1 MELIIYLFLLYL
13 VASIL
18 VSMGGVRHQVG
29 GTSAFIYSLIF
40 SPLVGL
46 IIVRLSPRSANVSHY
61 VKRSDCK
68 DCPYKDDSTDTACE
82 VCEKHAYWVEV

>member
-1 MELIIYLFLLYL
+1 MELTIYLILLYV

-18 VSMGGVRHQVG
+18 VSMEGVRHEIG
-29 GTSAFIYSLIF
+29 GTNAFLLSIALTPI
-40 SPLVGL
+40 VGI

-68 DCPYKDDSTDTACE
+68 DCPYKEDQSDTACE